1 VPTQQLPMFGTTLIM
16 NSVEQS
22 QDGKLFRFRRASSD
36 EWWTIIVPE
45 DSPMIEHL
53 ARPGAC
59 FALVEL
65 ASVGQVASRGR
76 Y

>member
-1 VPTQQLPMFGTTLIM
+1 MNDNPM
-16 NSVEQS
+16 
-22 QDGKLFRFRRASSD
+22 A
-36 EWWTIIVPE
+36 
-45 DSPMIEHL
+45 EHL
-53 ARPGAC
+53 ARPGSC

>member
-1 VPTQQLPMFGTTLIM
+1 VPMQQLPMFGCTLICERLERGPRATVIHM
-16 NSVEQS
+16 
-22 QDGKLFRFRRASSD
+22 RRASSD
-36 EWWTIIVPE
+36 DLWDITLMN
-45 DSPMIEHL
+45 DNPMAEHL
-53 ARPGAC
+53 ARPGSC